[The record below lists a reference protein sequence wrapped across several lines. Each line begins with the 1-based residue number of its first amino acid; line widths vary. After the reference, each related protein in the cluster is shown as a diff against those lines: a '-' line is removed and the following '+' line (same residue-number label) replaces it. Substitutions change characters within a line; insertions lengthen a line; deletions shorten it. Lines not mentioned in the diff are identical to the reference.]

1 MSLEVTK
8 QELLKQAIYLKKLYE
23 TTRVQDYKDQETR
36 IRRIVVELESLVI
49 GTSNV
54 TNLDSLSDVT
64 LSAPANAQVLAYNS
78 TTLQWENQT
87 PAAGGGGDMN
97 KSTYDVDN
105 DGVVDSAETTQ
116 IIVRNSTGV
125 TLTKGQVVYLSG
137 ATGNRPNAVLS
148 QAHTEATS
156 SKTIG
161 IVVANINNNS
171 DGYVAVSG
179 TLHDLNTSAFTAGDA
194 VWLSATTAGGMTSTI
209 PAEPNHAVFIGY
221 IARAHP
227 TQGRLV
233 IVIQNGYELNELH
246 GVLVTSETN
255 NDLLVYESSTS
266 LWKNKQISS
275 VLSNGMLKV
284 AAAISTTFQS
294 VTDYLGNA
302 SVLFLNSRRIGIGK
316 DTSVTTQSVAVV
328 EVQDTNTS
336 IVLKPNGTGAII
348 ASVPDGTATGGNA
361 RGTNA
366 VDLQQSRSN
375 SANVA
380 SGNYSTIV
388 GGNGCTASGQYSV
401 SGGIG
406 ASASNYAGV
415 TFGNSNGNNSY
426 GGVVSGG
433 QNNTGGNADYIFIG
447 GGRFNNTT
455 GAVNGVISGGI
466 SNTVSSSYST
476 VSGGQS
482 NTAST
487 NTHATVVGGQS
498 NTASGIASVSGGGG
512 NTASGAYSVT
522 FGEINTASGQYN
534 TVCGGR
540 NNVANGSQYCTI
552 GGGSGNQCTHF
563 ETTIAGGV
571 SNSVNR
577 SGGFIGGGGSNTI
590 TASGHGVIG
599 GGYQNLINTGNNVR
613 EYITIPGGLQARG
626 FNFAGHYLASGMF
639 ATQGDAQQS
648 LLTARNSSALTT
660 GATLVLSLDGTG
672 TTNLIIPSGNNRAW
686 NVTIDTIAVV
696 TAITGTATGV
706 SVGDTYEEK
715 ATMSFKRVGGTSSLV
730 ALGSREQIYDTSMAT
745 AIMNFSAGAS
755 QQLQIQ
761 FQAPAFAGGGSI
773 TCRVV
778 SKVSLVEVAY

>member
-64 LSAPANAQVLAYNS
+64 ISAPANAQVLAYNS

-87 PAAGGGGDMN
+87 PAAGGGGDML

-116 IIVRNSTGV
+116 IIVRNSTGA

-137 ATGNRPNAVLS
+137 ATGNRPNALLS

-171 DGYVAVSG
+171 DGYIAVNG

-194 VWLSATTAGGMTSTI
+194 VWLSAATAGGMTSTI

-336 IVLKPNGTGAII
+336 IVLKPNGTGGII

-361 RGTNA
+361 RGA
-366 VDLQQSRSN
+366 YSVDLQQQRSL
-375 SANVA
+375 ADK
-380 SGNYSTIV
+380 
-388 GGNGCTASGQYSV
+388 
-401 SGGIG
+401 
-406 ASASNYAGV
+406 
-415 TFGNSNGNNSY
+415 
-426 GGVVSGG
+426 VVSGTNSFGVG
-433 QNNTGGNADYIFIG
+433 QSNKVTGNNAGAIGYLNTIAGSRSFAAGENNSTTANGGICLGTNNTSAEDGFSAGYQNSASARASVALG
-447 GGRFNNTT
+447 LTNT
-455 GAVNGVISGGI
+455 A
-466 SNTVSSSYST
+466 SSAFST
-476 VSGGQS
+476 ISGGQS

-498 NTASGIASVSGGGG
+498 NTASGQWS
-512 NTASGAYSVT
+512 
-522 FGEINTASGQYN
+522 
-534 TVCGGR
+534 
-540 NNVANGSQYCTI
+540 
-552 GGGSGNQCTHF
+552 
-563 ETTIAGGV
+563 
-571 SNSVNR
+571 
-577 SGGFIGGGGSNTI
+577 
-590 TASGHGVIG
+590 VIG
-599 GGYQNLINTGNNVR
+599 GQGNTVSGNNASTAFGQQNTVSGQRSSAFGYQNNISNDMSGAIGRYNKVQSYASIGIGNGAFT
-613 EYITIPGGLQARG
+613 YLQG
-626 FNFAGHYLASGMF
+626 QFSQSGETNG
-639 ATQGDAQQS
+639 ADQGEKQSSVLVPFKSAS
-648 LLTARNSSALTT
+648 LLTSAIT
-660 GATLVLSLDGTG
+660 VLSLDGTG
-672 TTNLIIPSGNNRAW
+672 TTNLIIPNGNNRAW